1 MSTYSFLDVTA
12 TLTSADATIDL
23 GYGAAIADEGIG
35 FAMANDKNTMTI
47 GADGE
52 GMHSLHC
59 DNSGQ
64 VTIRL
69 LKTSPANAKLSDL
82 YDLQKGNTKK
92 WGKNTITFNH
102 AGSGDNGTA
111 AKCAFKKR
119 PDLKYAKDGDTVEW
133 VFDSIKL
140 EIKQGAYSE

>member
-1 MSTYSFLDVTA
+1 
-12 TLTSADATIDL
+12 
-23 GYGAAIADEGIG
+23 
-35 FAMANDKNTMTI
+35 
-47 GADGE
+47 
-52 GMHSLHC
+52 MHSLHC

-82 YDLQKGNTKK
+82 YDLQKSNTKK

-102 AGSGDNGTA
+102 VGSGDNGTA
-111 AKCAFKKR
+111 SKCAFKKR
-119 PDLKYAKDGDTVEW
+119 PDLKYAKDGDIVEW
-133 VFDSIKL
+133 VFDAIKL